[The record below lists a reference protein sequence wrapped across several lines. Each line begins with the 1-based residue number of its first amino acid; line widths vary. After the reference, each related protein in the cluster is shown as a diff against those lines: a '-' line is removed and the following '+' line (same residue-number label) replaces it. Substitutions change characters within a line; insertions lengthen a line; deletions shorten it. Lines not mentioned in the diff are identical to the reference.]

1 MLKRI
6 LLWLI
11 RGVLGDL
18 ELKQLVKEFKDIAI
32 ALKKLKDSGE
42 AKQVEVEIE
51 EFIKALEE
59 TIKKLKEMLKL

>member
-1 MLKRI
+1 MKRI

-11 RGVLGDL
+11 KGLLGDL
-18 ELKQLVKEFKDIAI
+18 ELKKLVKEFEDIPI

-59 TIKKLKEMLKL
+59 TIKRFKEMLKL